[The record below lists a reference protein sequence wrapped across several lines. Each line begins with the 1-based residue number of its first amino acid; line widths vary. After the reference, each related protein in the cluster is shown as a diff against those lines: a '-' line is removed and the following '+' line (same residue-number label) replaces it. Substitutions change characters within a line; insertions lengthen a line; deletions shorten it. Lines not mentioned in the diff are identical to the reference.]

1 MVTLYFKIL
10 VLLLKVN
17 WCFYKIKS
25 LYKLNIHWMK
35 NGKAMYGLTSH
46 TASDGLAD
54 DESYRKKCS
63 VAVNNN
69 YILLEMGQYSDASM
83 YCNT

>member
-1 MVTLYFKIL
+1 M
-10 VLLLKVN
+10 
-17 WCFYKIKS
+17 
-25 LYKLNIHWMK
+25 H
-35 NGKAMYGLTSH
+35 GLTSH

-83 YCNT
+83 YRNT

>member
-35 NGKAMYGLTSH
+35 KWQGHMALRATPLP
-46 TASDGLAD
+46 TALQMMNPTG
-54 DESYRKKCS
+54 RN
-63 VAVNNN
+63 AVWLSTITT
-69 YILLEMGQYSDASM
+69 YY
-83 YCNT
+83 